1 MHCCNAPSVAR
12 EWPTGQVLAF
22 GNSPPPKTLEKVK
35 AGRKQFEEIVN
46 RDLTKDELVDSLMQL
61 LQDGERHWP
70 DSELER
76 RKPNWAPKLSSIHV
90 KMLVEGYGS
99 R

>member
-12 EWPTGQVLAF
+12 EWPSSQVLAF

-35 AGRKQFEEIVN
+35 AGRKQFEEIVSRN
-46 RDLTKDELVDSLMQL
+46 LTKDELVDNLMQL
-61 LQDGERHWP
+61 LRNGERHWP
-70 DSELER
+70 DSELLFR
-76 RKPNWAPKLSSIHV
+76 APNWGPQLSSICV
-90 KMLVEGYGS
+90 KMVAEGYGS